1 MNRYWRKVMSCFPV
15 ICVLMALLTAGC
27 VTRPRIDWS
36 ARVGNYTFD
45 QAVIDL
51 GPPDKSAKLSDGS
64 IVAEWVIL
72 RGGYTTYSF
81 GYGEGAPGLPYGTYP
96 GWAYGPYGVTRY
108 PDRHLR
114 LVFDPEGR
122 LKSWKQFDR

>member
-1 MNRYWRKVMSCFPV
+1 MNRCGRELTRGWATV
-15 ICVLMALLTAGC
+15 CVLTALLAAGC
-27 VTRPRIDWS
+27 VSRPRIDWN
-36 ARVGNYTFD
+36 ARVGSYTFD
-45 QAVIDL
+45 QAVIDM
-51 GPPDKSAKLSDGS
+51 GPPDKSARLSDGS
-64 IVAEWVIL
+64 VVAEWVVL

-81 GYGEGAPGLPYGTYP
+81 AYGEGAPGLPYGTYS

-114 LVFDPEGR
+114 LVFDPGGR